1 MKIVL
6 VGNGNM
12 GKAIA
17 ALLAETQQHEII
29 ATFSSKEPL
38 HVEALAEADACIDFT
53 TAAAF
58 LENLPVLLQAKK
70 PIVVGTTG
78 WYDQLSEVAQ
88 KVQAANGAL
97 LYAPNFSLGVNL
109 FLQLVKVAASLIAPF
124 PEFDLALSEIHHT
137 RKKDAPSG
145 TALKAADYVLSVLS
159 RKTTLRTSLADS
171 APIQKEQLLVT
182 SLRLGSV
189 FGTHTLHID
198 SPADELVLTHTAKSR
213 RGFAEGA
220 LQAAEW
226 LQGRQGFFSF
236 DDFLAEKLK
245 HERL

>member
-6 VGNGNM
+6 IGNGNM

-17 ALLAETQQHEII
+17 ALLAETQQHEIMAI
-29 ATFSSKEPL
+29 FSSKDPL
-38 HVEALAEADACIDFT
+38 RAEVLAEADACIDFT
-53 TAAAF
+53 TATAF

-78 WYDQLSEVAQ
+78 WYNQLSEVEQ

-124 PEFDLALSEIHHT
+124 PEFDLALCEIHHT

-145 TALKAADYVLSVLS
+145 TALKAADHVLAALP
-159 RKTTLRTSLADS
+159 RKTSLRTSLTDS
-171 APIQKEQLLVT
+171 APIQKEQLLVA

-189 FGTHTLHID
+189 FGKHTLHID

-245 HERL
+245 LERL